1 MRKNAI
7 RINELYEECKYILKN
22 NIKTEDDLLEKQN
35 ALLAK
40 EKQLMNRR
48 SSLRSVEDKEMLR
61 QYRALKKRLSD
72 TPDWDD
78 RFEIYQEEL
87 NDFLKE
93 MPEGMLSAE
102 KEKRQINAMLREVRH
117 EKRIVNRMIEEEKS
131 LNKEEKITK
140 KKGRTEIQHRR

>member
-72 TPDWDD
+72 TPDWETD
-78 RFEIYQEEL
+78 
-87 NDFLKE
+87 LKYI
-93 MPEGMLSAE
+93 
-102 KEKRQINAMLREVRH
+102 KRNKYVLETDTRRNV
-117 EKRIVNRMIEEEKS
+117 KS
-131 LNKEEKITK
+131 W
-140 KKGRTEIQHRR
+140 RRKTAG

>member
-61 QYRALKKRLSD
+61 QYRALKNVCLILQIGMTDLKYIKR
-72 TPDWDD
+72 
-78 RFEIYQEEL
+78 
-87 NDFLKE
+87 N
-93 MPEGMLSAE
+93 
-102 KEKRQINAMLREVRH
+102 
-117 EKRIVNRMIEEEKS
+117 
-131 LNKEEKITK
+131 
-140 KKGRTEIQHRR
+140 